1 MNRIK
6 VTSDPNDLVV
16 WFTQQGYPQAWRSN
30 GWTYEGLDKAW
41 RIQRTS
47 AIPRGWTVLIDD
59 ERLFMLF
66 ALRWS

>member
-1 MNRIK
+1 MMKIK
-6 VTSDPNDLVV
+6 VSSDPNDMVN
-16 WFTQQGYPQAWRSN
+16 WFADQGYPQAWRST

-41 RIQRTS
+41 RIDRTS
-47 AIPRGWTVLIDD
+47 AIPRGWTVGIRD